1 MKTISKNFDNLMP
14 TDIEAIAKKT
24 NYSIRT
30 VQALL
35 TGIRRMTARNKI
47 VFELAAKI
55 SATRRK
61 AQESTEKK
69 IEKLIK

>member
-35 TGIRRMTARNKI
+35 TGRRRMTARNKI
-47 VFELAAKI
+47 VFELAGKI
-55 SATRRK
+55 SAIRRK
-61 AQESTEKK
+61 EQEQTTKK
-69 IEKLIK
+69 IEKCIM

>member
-35 TGIRRMTARNKI
+35 TGRRRMTARNKI
-47 VFELAAKI
+47 VFELAGKIAKI
-55 SATRRK
+55 REQA
-61 AQESTEKK
+61 AQKVNNK
-69 IEKLIK
+69 ISNL